1 MARWEALQQG
11 GEKLRIRDAAERLGF
26 SEAQLIAVQI
36 DGVRIVRLRP
46 RFKELFEALEE
57 RGEFMVSTR
66 NAHAVIEKH
75 GVYRGVEIG
84 KIVGIVLDKEIDL
97 RLFMGQ
103 FRSVYYVEKKH
114 QGKPLKSIQF
124 FDAAGDSIH
133 KIYAKKKESQE
144 VLDEL
149 VQRFRDEDQTPWQT
163 SEPRPVKLP
172 ENNDDDV
179 DVAAFQQGW
188 LGLQDTHEFFGL
200 LRTHGLS
207 RTQALRLAPPGYAT
221 SIGDMTI
228 VQSLLK
234 ASAEQ
239 ELPIMVFVGSKGCIE
254 IHTGVVRKIVEMGS
268 WLNVLDPRFNL
279 HLDMS
284 GVTNIWLVRK
294 PTDDGIVTSLELF
307 DEAGET
313 IAMFF
318 GERKPGVPELDAW
331 RTLVENI
338 GGISPVTH

>member
-1 MARWEALQQG
+1 MARWEALRQG
-11 GEKLRIRDAAERLGF
+11 GEKLRIRDAAERLGV
-26 SEAQLIAVQI
+26 SEAQLIAIQV
-36 DGVRIVRLRP
+36 DGARIVRLQP
-46 RFKELFEALEE
+46 QFKEIFEALEE

-84 KIVGIVLDKEIDL
+84 KIVGLVLDKEIDL

-103 FRSVYYVEKKH
+103 FRSAYYVEKEH
-114 QGKPLKSIQF
+114 LGKPLKSIQF

-133 KIYAKKKESQE
+133 KIYAKKTESQE
-144 VLDEL
+144 VLAEL
-149 VQRFRDEDQTPWQT
+149 VQRFRDEDQTPWQV

-172 ENNDDDV
+172 ESNDEDV
-179 DVAAFQQGW
+179 DVTAFQQGW

-207 RTQALRLAPPGYAT
+207 RTQALRLAPEGYAT
-221 SIGDMTI
+221 AIGDTDV
-228 VQSLLK
+228 VQSLLET
-234 ASAEQ
+234 SAEQ

-284 GVTNIWLVRK
+284 GVANIWLVRK
-294 PTDDGIVTSLELF
+294 PTEDGIVTSLELF

-331 RTLVENI
+331 RSLIEDLCGV
-338 GGISPVTH
+338 SPITH